1 MGPGAIAGN
10 DIFDIILAM
19 RVDVLAL
26 NGVFDTGLATVLDA
40 FATAN
45 DLAQE
50 QGLQSLRFDV
60 TVVGVRRHVRTS
72 QGLRV
77 PVASAERR
85 AAPDWAIV
93 TAIGQRT
100 PQALGQ
106 ALNTPEARDAACAL
120 TGWAGKGAH
129 IAAACI
135 GTFVLAE

>member
-1 MGPGAIAGN
+1 
-10 DIFDIILAM
+10 M
-19 RVDVLAL
+19 RCDVLVL

-40 FATAN
+40 FAIAN

-77 PVASAERR
+77 PVASAEPRDP
-85 AAPDWAIV
+85 PDWAIV

-100 PQALGQ
+100 PHALRE
-106 ALNTPEARDAACAL
+106 ALDTPEARDAVRVLA
-120 TGWAGKGAH
+120 GWACNG
-129 IAAACI
+129 
-135 GTFVLAE
+135 